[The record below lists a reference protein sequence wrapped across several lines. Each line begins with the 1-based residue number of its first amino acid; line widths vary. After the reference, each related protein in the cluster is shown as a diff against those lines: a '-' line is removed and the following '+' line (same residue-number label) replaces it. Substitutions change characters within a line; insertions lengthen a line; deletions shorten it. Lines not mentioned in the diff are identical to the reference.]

1 MIDFSRFFYLTDPL
15 ATRPLRVVPVDG
27 YSSGSDWRAL
37 ATGKTVPSQTLQL
50 RGYSGAA
57 PADFI
62 WTGAVPLLCVSERVT
77 AILREH
83 DVKGWG
89 TYDVAIADRKKQPVP
104 GYCGFSVISFA
115 GNLDF
120 SSSQIVT
127 MPSVISIGKAM
138 EYYIGFAFDPTQWDG
153 SDIFRV
159 GGFMIATDKVKNIF
173 KRNHITNVRLIPILD
188 VQLVAPLVEIIKK
201 NRFE

>member
-1 MIDFSRFFYLTDPL
+1 VQTADE
-15 ATRPLRVVPVDG
+15 
-27 YSSGSDWRAL
+27 YSFRSDWHAL
-37 ATGKTVPSQTLQL
+37 ATGTTVPSQTLQL
-50 RGYSGAA
+50 KGYSGAA

-89 TYDVAIADRKKQPVP
+89 TYDVAIVDRKKQPVA
-104 GYCGFSVISFA
+104 GYCGFSVLSSA

-127 MPSVISIGKAM
+127 RPPVIPTAQPMDI
-138 EYYIGFAFDPTQWDG
+138 YVGFTFDLEKWDG
-153 SDIFRV
+153 SDIFYV
-159 GGFMIATDKVKNIF
+159 DGFRIVTDKVRSIF
-173 KRNHITNVRLIPILD
+173 KRSHITNVRLTPILD
-188 VQLVAPLVEIIKK
+188 VQLFAPVVEIIKK